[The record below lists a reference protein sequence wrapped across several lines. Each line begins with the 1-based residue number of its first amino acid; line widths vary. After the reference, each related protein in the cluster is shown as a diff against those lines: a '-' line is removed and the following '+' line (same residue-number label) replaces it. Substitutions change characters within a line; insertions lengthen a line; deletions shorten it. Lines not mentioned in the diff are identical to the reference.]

1 MPDGALSPFVAFV
14 WQPQDLNRT
23 VMDMSRGTA
32 TTAIFDLSRHHPL
45 EWTAALKSAGAGHVK
60 ISSEVLLDPTLTTFI
75 QETGIDTLWVEFHP
89 DLFPGDA
96 ALFLS
101 RLQRLGDICRVVPI
115 SGDLDLLRHSLKADQ
130 APAVIALKGSEASGL
145 VSPETLG
152 ILFATLEQESA
163 ATSKPPRLIVW
174 GGVGT
179 PEAAAAYLACGALGV
194 VLESLHWLTDLVTA
208 EADLKAKLA
217 KLSLEHT
224 TLVGAS
230 LGVPCRVYDKG
241 NSLAVRELRA
251 LANRLLGEADL
262 EAARRNFVQEALAQ
276 AVPALDSTLG
286 RQELICL
293 GPEAAFASD
302 FVQRFGKSTRE
313 AVAGFV
319 AEIDR
324 LLGEA
329 DAIKDRFQASPAAQA
344 LGTTHPFIQGAM
356 TWISDVPE
364 FARAV

>member
-60 ISSEVLLDPTLTTFI
+60 VSSEALLDPGLPRFL
-75 QETGIDTLWVEFHP
+75 EEAGIDTLWVEFHP
-89 DLFPGDA
+89 DLFPGDG
-96 ALFLS
+96 ALFLN
-101 RLQRLGDICRVVPI
+101 RLQKLGEVCRVVPI
-115 SGDLDLLRHSLKADQ
+115 AGDLDFLRQLIQ
-130 APAVIALKGSEASGL
+130 AEQPPEALALKGSEASGL

-152 ILFATLEQESA
+152 ILFATLEQELRDNSR
-163 ATSKPPRLIVW
+163 PPRLIVW

-179 PEAAAAYLACGALGV
+179 PEAAAAFLACGALGV
-194 VLESLHWLTDLVTA
+194 VFESLHWLTDLVTA
-208 EADLKAKLA
+208 DADLKARLA

-251 LANRLLGEADL
+251 LANRLLGEDDQ
-262 EAARRNFVQEALAQ
+262 EAARRSFAQQVTAQ
-276 AVPALDSTLG
+276 AVPALDSSLS

-293 GPEAAFASD
+293 GPEAAWAQA
-302 FVQRFGKSTRE
+302 FVQRFGKSTPH
-313 AVAGFV
+313 AVAGFL

-324 LLGEA
+324 LVGQA
-329 DAIKDRFQASPAAQA
+329 DTVKDRFLASPSAQA
-344 LGTTHPFIQGAM
+344 LGTTYPLIQGAM
-356 TWISDVPE
+356 TWISDVP
-364 FARAV
+364 